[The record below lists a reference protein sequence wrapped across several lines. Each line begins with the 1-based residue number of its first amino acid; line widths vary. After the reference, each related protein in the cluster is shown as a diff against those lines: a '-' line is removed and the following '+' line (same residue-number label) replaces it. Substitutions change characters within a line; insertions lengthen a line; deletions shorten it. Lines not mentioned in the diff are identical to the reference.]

1 VHIEK
6 TREKQQKRKK
16 DDHLSA
22 SYLWLT
28 RAQNFDHGSYM
39 YVTAVE
45 ISRSPSAEPAVGSRV
60 PRRARAVQVA
70 VTRH

>member
-1 VHIEK
+1 VHTEK

-28 RAQNFDHGSYM
+28 RAQNFDHGSYI
-39 YVTAVE
+39 ALVE
-45 ISRSPSAEPAVGSRV
+45 IINRQR
-60 PRRARAVQVA
+60 
-70 VTRH
+70 